1 MEHIETQEK
10 ILVRIDSE
18 ILPIWVLM
26 RGKDNEKEP
35 GDSGG
40 GNVGTSVVKMER

>member
-1 MEHIETQEK
+1 M
-10 ILVRIDSE
+10 RIDPE
-18 ILPIWVLM
+18 ILPIRVLM
-26 RGKDNEKEP
+26 RVKDNEKKP